1 MANVF
6 IKLIS
11 KLGNKSKQEDQTN
24 FYFVKLLSVKNE
36 NAWDNRI
43 ISSWLAMKRL
53 VTNETYKSVPTN
65 LIL

>member
-1 MANVF
+1 VANVF